1 MEMHV
6 YSTSSGE
13 YISSFSGDI
22 DMLMLNIKE
31 GQDFTLE
38 PLPNN
43 HEKWYW
49 IDNKWVAD
57 NTAN

>member
-38 PLPNN
+38 PPPNTY
-43 HEKWYW
+43 EKWQW
-49 IDNKWVAD
+49 IDDKWVAD
-57 NTAN
+57 DTAS